1 MIPSSL
7 RSWFWPALALGAGAL
22 FFLDSGEASA
32 GVARG
37 MDLCVQSVIPALFPY
52 MVISS
57 LLLSQP
63 KAAALL
69 SLPLR
74 PLGRLMGQKDP
85 HFSTVLLLCLLGGF
99 ASAAHCIRLSL
110 ESGRISRR
118 QAWLL
123 CFCGIYASPAFVC
136 NVAGAA
142 LGAGAGPLL
151 LGCGLGAGFF
161 CCLAAPRLCPLREN
175 PALPSLPAGRA
186 LQKNPGQSPSQA
198 IGSAAL
204 AMVQICGFVIF
215 FSFLAGVF
223 GALLPQIPAA
233 RALLGSALEMTGG
246 CEACL
251 GLPGPLPFYGCRAA
265 LSLLGLCAFCQ
276 VDALL
281 PAGLSRRP
289 VFLGR
294 LLHTG
299 LSLAFLRVLLPFLP
313 QSAPA
318 YSSLAPRLYTYH
330 RMEPD
335 AALVLFLLCCLV
347 LFRLEKSS
355 RSA

>member
-1 MIPSSL
+1 MIPLSL

-22 FFLDSGEASA
+22 FFLDPAEASA

-37 MDLCVQSVIPALFPY
+37 LELCTQSVVPALFPY
-52 MVISS
+52 MAITS
-57 LLLSQP
+57 LLLGHP
-63 KAAALL
+63 GAAALL

-85 HFSTVLLLCLLGGF
+85 HFSTLLLLCLLGGF

-110 ESGRISRR
+110 ESGRLSRR
-118 QAWLL
+118 QAWIL
-123 CFCGIYASPAFVC
+123 CFCGVYASPAFVC

-142 LGAGAGPLL
+142 LGPGVGPLL
-151 LGCGLGAGFF
+151 LGCGLGAGLL
-161 CCLAAPRLCPLREN
+161 CCLAAPRLCPLKEESPK
-175 PALPSLPAGRA
+175 PALPAKQEGSL
-186 LQKNPGQSPSQA
+186 QSPSQA

-223 GALLPQIPAA
+223 GALLPQSPVA

-251 GLPGPLPFYGCRAA
+251 ALPGVLPLYGCRAA

-289 VFLGR
+289 VYGGR
-294 LLHTG
+294 LLHAG
-299 LSLAFLRVLLPFLP
+299 LSLLFLRLLLPLFP
-313 QSAPA
+313 QTAPA

-335 AALVLFLLCCLV
+335 AALLLFLLCCLV

-355 RSA
+355 RPS